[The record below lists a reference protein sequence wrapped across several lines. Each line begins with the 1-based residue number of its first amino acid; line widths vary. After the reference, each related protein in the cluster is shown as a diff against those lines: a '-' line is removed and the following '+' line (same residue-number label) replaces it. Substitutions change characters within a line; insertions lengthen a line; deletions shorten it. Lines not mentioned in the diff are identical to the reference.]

1 MQKLIKKQP
10 GEVTVG
16 LPRAFLYYRYDILW
30 KSFFKELGIK
40 TISSPPTNRKMLE
53 NGSALAVDESCLS
66 AKLYFGHVNALLDQ
80 CDYILVPRVVGFG
93 VHRMMCTRF
102 QSLYDLVVNI
112 FPEYKDKFLVW
123 NVDPKHGSDQLHA
136 FEELGEKLGV
146 SRKLSKKAYQKARK
160 TADEFWKEKVKKQYA
175 TAKQKGRKVLVIG
188 HSYVLEDAYVGRH
201 IFDYLE
207 KQEIRVL
214 RADIVNREEALK
226 KSQAVSPTL
235 KWEISQEMVGG
246 IEKYRNQVDGIL
258 LVSVYPCGP
267 DSLVNELIVQKY
279 SDLPILQLVLDEQD
293 GTAGIET
300 RMESFLD
307 IIDFK
312 KKVANG

>member
-1 MQKLIKKQP
+1 MQKLMKKKS

-16 LPRAFLYYRYDILW
+16 LPRAFLYYRYEILW
-30 KSFFKELGIK
+30 KTFFKELGIK

-53 NGSALAVDESCLS
+53 KGSALDMDESCLS
-66 AKLYFGHVNALLDQ
+66 AKLYFGHVNELIDR
-80 CDYILVPRVVGFG
+80 CDYILIPRVAGFG
-93 VHRMMCTRF
+93 VRRAMCTRF

-112 FPEYKDKFLVW
+112 FPQHKNKFLVW
-123 NVDPKHGSDQLHA
+123 NVDPQHGSDELHA
-136 FEELGEKLGV
+136 FEELGEELDISK
-146 SRKLSKKAYQKARK
+146 KLSKKAYQKARK
-160 TADEFWKEKVKKQYA
+160 TANEFWKEKVKKQSA
-175 TAKQKGRKVLVIG
+175 AAKEKGRKVLIVG
-188 HSYVLEDAYVGRH
+188 HSYVLEDAYVGSR

-207 KQEIRVL
+207 KQGIKVL
-214 RADIVNREEALK
+214 RADIVNHEEALK
-226 KSQAVSPTL
+226 KSQSVSPTL
-235 KWEISQEMVGG
+235 KWEISRELIGG
-246 IEKYRNQVDGIL
+246 IEKYKDQVDGIL

-267 DSLVNELIVQKY
+267 DALVDELIIQKY